1 MNILHQGIP
10 YTNFADVWN
19 AATLIKS
26 CSYEESV
33 ARGSLSGGL
42 SKSLKDG
49 ERFARN
55 YIGNMA
61 LWQVTIEDRIKR
73 GCDPKKKREEQLD
86 YVVPET
92 YYTSPKWMRIN
103 QVCPELEQ
111 KEKLAKR
118 KEHKLEAEGRLT
130 TSWPTKSK
138 GGDGFNPTRCIAT
151 ASRGYVGSEMP
162 QGAYEL
168 IVNSKKKEE
177 KQVVSKAY
185 RQALGI
191 VEAQLRRGDIVLKS
205 EAELHCL
212 IRSTVE
218 EIGGGQASLD
228 KKEEKAALS
237 RFL

>member
-1 MNILHQGIP
+1 MRNPKAVQE
-10 YTNFADVWN
+10 NFAAVWN

-33 ARGSLSGGL
+33 ARGSLSGGF
-42 SKSLKDG
+42 SKSLKDS

-55 YIGNMA
+55 YIGNSA
-61 LWQVTIEDRIKR
+61 LWNATVADRIAR
-73 GCDPKKKREEQLD
+73 GCDPKKLRIDQLD
-86 YVVPET
+86 YVMPET
-92 YYTSPKWMRIN
+92 YVSSPKWMRIN

-118 KEHKLEAEGRLT
+118 KNHKLEAEGRLT
-130 TSWPTKSK
+130 TSWPTKTK
-138 GGDGFNPTRCIAT
+138 GGDGFIPTRCIAT
-151 ASRGYVGSEMP
+151 HSRGYMGSEMP
-162 QGAYEL
+162 AGAYEL
-168 IVNSKKKEE
+168 IVNSRKKEE
-177 KQVVSKAY
+177 KREISGAY
-185 RQALGI
+185 RQALAI

-212 IRSTVE
+212 IREVVE

-228 KKEEKAALS
+228 KEEEKAALS